1 MKSDEEKYHA
11 LQQRL
16 NAIDKVMDPD
26 SLLPSYIRVLSDLSF
41 GAAGE
46 AERRFYLDNGQYIIE
61 WSERGKLVTKAVYVN
76 EDECAYSIVLSKI
89 QYFTSYQ
96 GKNLGIMTDEQLKLG
111 DRREFEAFMAID
123 VKWAKKYREESAEQL
138 AETLQRRAKMRELDR
153 NSAPER

>member
-46 AERRFYLDNGQYIIE
+46 DERRFYLDNGQYIIE

-89 QYFTSYQ
+89 RRLTSYQ
-96 GKNLGIMTDEQLKLG
+96 EKNLGIMTDELLKLR

-123 VKWAKKYREESAEQL
+123 VKWAEKYKNESEQSL
-138 AETLQRRAKMRELDR
+138 KDTLRRRSEDR
-153 NSAPER
+153 LSGSKTTPER